1 MNADVHT
8 LAGAYALDAL
18 PPEEAR
24 AFGEHL
30 DRCPACQEEVAEL
43 QATAGELG
51 VSVAEHPPAALRG
64 RVLDSA
70 RHTRQVPPVPAG
82 SGERSR
88 PSNRRLLLAAAAA
101 AVVLGAGG
109 VLVGQALDEPETP
122 VARPGITAVIEAPDA
137 RADTVRLRGGGRMT
151 VIKSTRLNR
160 AVVVSGGLPA
170 LPPDRV
176 YQLWLV
182 DRSGAARSAEVLI
195 DPSQRPAARARL
207 VRGVRGDDQIA
218 ITREPAG
225 GSQQPTMAPLAITR
239 AT

>member
-24 AFGEHL
+24 AFREHL
-30 DRCPACQEEVAEL
+30 DRCAACHEEVAEL
-43 QATAGELG
+43 QATAAELG
-51 VSVAEHPPAALRG
+51 VSVAEQPPAALRG
-64 RVLDSA
+64 RVLESA
-70 RHTRQVPPVPAG
+70 RQTRQVPPVPAG
-82 SGERSR
+82 PVAGSR
-88 PSNRRLLLAAAAA
+88 QSRRRLLLAAAAA

-109 VLVGQALDEPETP
+109 VLVGQALDDPDTP
-122 VARPGITAVIEAPDA
+122 VARPGISAVIEAPDA
-137 RADTVRLRGGGRMT
+137 RADTVRLRGGGQMT
-151 VIKSTRLNR
+151 VIKSARLNR
-160 AVVVSGGLPA
+160 AVVISGRLPA

-195 DPSQRPAARARL
+195 DPADPVAARARL
-207 VRGVRGDDQIA
+207 VRGVRRDDQIA

-225 GSQQPTMAPLAITR
+225 GSEQPTMTPLGITR
-239 AT
+239 VT

>member
-30 DRCPACQEEVAEL
+30 DRCPACQQEVAEL
-43 QATAGELG
+43 QATAAQLG
-51 VSVAEHPPAALRG
+51 VSVSEQPPARLRD
-64 RVLDSA
+64 RVLESA

-101 AVVLGAGG
+101 ALVLGAGG

-122 VARPGITAVIEAPDA
+122 VAGPAIAAVIEAPDA
-137 RADTVRLRGGGRMT
+137 RADTVRLRGGGEMT
-151 VIKSTRLNR
+151 VIRSTRLNR
-160 AVVVSGGLPA
+160 AVVISGDLPA

-182 DRSGAARSAEVLI
+182 DRSGAARSAQVLI
-195 DPSQRPAARARL
+195 DPADQVAARARL

-225 GSQQPTMAPLAITR
+225 GSEQPTMAPLGVTR
-239 AT
+239 VT